1 MSEIDRARVQWDAPQ
16 IDAAQVQWDEAKP
29 PMRRVGDAALSGFMR
44 GGPVGMALGAGRTG
58 AAIGQE
64 NLDRSAYRA
73 GGAVTDFA
81 SSMGAPA
88 PLAAGA
94 GYATNVGIQALPVIA
109 GAGVGHAFAQ
119 PLKPVA
125 NWLMQSAMKPNQAMR
140 ESGAAERAAT
150 TMLDRGISATRG
162 GREQLQGLVTGLETQ
177 IDDIL
182 TRSPAQVD
190 KYAVASTL
198 SAALNKVKTN
208 LSANADAATIQA
220 SFDDFINHPLLKN
233 TQLFPVSLA
242 NKMKQSIYAALG
254 PNAYVPGVKTGA
266 ARLADKTLA
275 RGLKEGVSRVEPAV
289 AGPLSEQAELL
300 NALKVM
306 TPQAMREGNKNVLGI
321 GAISPNLEN
330 LAAWLI
336 DRNAYTKSLIAR
348 GLYSGAGPISTAA
361 GGGAGGL
368 LGNYSGQQPR

>member
-1 MSEIDRARVQWDAPQ
+1 MSEIDRTKVQWDAPS
-16 IDAAQVQWDEAKP
+16 IDPAQVQWDEAKP

-44 GGPVGMALGAGRTG
+44 AGPLGMALGAWREG
-58 AAIGQE
+58 AAIGGE
-64 NLDRSAYRA
+64 NLNRSAYRA

-81 SSMGAPA
+81 SNLGASP
-88 PLAAGA
+88 PVAAGA

-109 GAGVGHAFAQ
+109 GAGMGHAFAQ

-125 NWLMQSAMKPNQAMR
+125 NWLMQSAMKPSQIMR

-198 SAALNKVKTN
+198 RSALNKVKTN

-242 NKMKQSIYAALG
+242 NQMKQSIYSALG
-254 PNAYVPGVKTGA
+254 PNAYVPGVKTGT
-266 ARLADKTLA
+266 ARLADKTIA
-275 RGLKEGVSRVEPAV
+275 RGLRENVARAEPGVV
-289 AGPLSEQAELL
+289 GPLSEQAELL

-306 TPQAMREGNKNVLGI
+306 TPQALREGNKNIVGLG
-321 GAISPNLEN
+321 ALSPTVEN
-330 LAAWLI
+330 ALVWAL
-336 DRNAYTKSLIAR
+336 DRSPWTKSLLAQ
-348 GLYSGAGPISTAA
+348 GLYGGTIPSGV
-361 GGGAGGL
+361 GATLGGL